1 VANKING
8 LDSRPVSTGSGR
20 SVTRSQGVTTGAT
33 SETPAAATGDV
44 HITDTASR
52 LAALEQA
59 LRDLP
64 SVDQARVNAVRSSLQ
79 DGSYVVQP
87 ERIADNLLKMEQSLG
102 QLPDKADSKNG

>member
-1 VANKING
+1 MDVANKING
-8 LDSRPVSTGSGR
+8 LDGRPVSAGSGR

-33 SETPAAATGDV
+33 SEQPAAAAGDV
-44 HITDTASR
+44 HITDSATR

-59 LRDLP
+59 VRDLP
-64 SVDQARVNAVRSSLQ
+64 SVDQARVNAVRSSLA

-102 QLPDKADSKNG
+102 QFPDKAD

>member
-1 VANKING
+1 MDVANKING

-33 SETPAAATGDV
+33 SEQPVAATGDV
-44 HITDTASR
+44 HITDTATR

-59 LRDLP
+59 VRDLP
-64 SVDQARVNAVRSSLQ
+64 SVDQARVSAVRSSLE

-102 QLPDKADSKNG
+102 QLPDQAD